1 MWFMPSVPASADP
14 GWDEDLAWLDRDPMT
29 GAERE
34 AWLDRLCQADDDP
47 GDGPQEYWDP
57 ESFAPPPADHG
68 PRDLMSGGIGR
79 QLADLAAIQET
90 PFA

>member
-1 MWFMPSVPASADP
+1 VAAD
-14 GWDEDLAWLDRDPMT
+14 ATLD
-29 GAERE
+29 G
-34 AWLDRLCQADDDP
+34 
-47 GDGPQEYWDP
+47 GDGAGDA
-57 ESFAPPPADHG
+57 FGGVADHG